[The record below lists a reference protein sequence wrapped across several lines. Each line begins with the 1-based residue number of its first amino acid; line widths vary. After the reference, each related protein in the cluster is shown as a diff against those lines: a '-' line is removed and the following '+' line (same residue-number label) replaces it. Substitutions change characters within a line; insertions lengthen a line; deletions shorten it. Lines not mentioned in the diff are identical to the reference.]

1 MFSWPIFFARL
12 GGMACAVWTA
22 LLFLSMSRSIL
33 TIASRFLPRR
43 GRSFWLLGGG
53 WIFYMFLSFLV
64 FFLLLFSKGDMIEQD
79 FVSNFLE
86 WLVAHKVHIS
96 GLPQGFAH

>member
-1 MFSWPIFFARL
+1 MHVCYVLFVSDFDAFWSLTCHTFTIARYPQASLMFSWPIFFARL

-53 WIFYMFLSFLV
+53 WIFLHV
-64 FFLLLFSKGDMIEQD
+64 F
-79 FVSNFLE
+79 
-86 WLVAHKVHIS
+86 
-96 GLPQGFAH
+96 